1 MAFTLLRDGL
11 IQAIQAE
18 AAASYGGRVGLREL
32 SMMKMLHARTRAL
45 NESSATDLASLA
57 ACYGYGLAHD
67 QLFHD
72 VNLATA
78 LIVIEL
84 FLNLNGYALSAD
96 DTTCYIG
103 LQVVADGETSAEA
116 FASWIRSHIVARPE
130 DGRSSRGRSL

>member
-1 MAFTLLRDGL
+1 MAFILLRDGL
-11 IQAIQAE
+11 IQAIQTE
-18 AAASYGGRVGLREL
+18 AVATYGGKVGLREL
-32 SMMKMLHARTRAL
+32 SMLKMLYARARAL

-72 VNLATA
+72 ANLPTA

-96 DTTCYIG
+96 DTTCFLG
-103 LQVVADGETSAEA
+103 LQVVADGELSAEA
-116 FASWIRSHIVARPE
+116 FASWIRTHIVPKT
-130 DGRSSRGRSL
+130 